1 MAQQVGNTPK
11 SIRRHGEHDVEIVW
25 ADGHTS
31 LYPARYLRL
40 NCRCAV
46 CVDEVSG
53 VPLLDPASV
62 PEDVHPV
69 SLQLVGRY
77 AVQPIFSDGHGT
89 GIFSFDHLRAI
100 CPCPDCQGRA

>member
-1 MAQQVGNTPK
+1 MSAQVSTTPR
-11 SIRRHGEHDVEIVW
+11 SIRRHGAHDVEIIW
-25 ADGHTS
+25 GDGHTS
-31 LYPARYLRL
+31 LYPARFLRL

-53 VPLLDPASV
+53 RPLLDPAGV

-77 AVQPIFSDGHGT
+77 AVQPIFSDGHNT
-89 GIFSFDHLRAI
+89 GIFTFEHLRAI
-100 CPCPDCQGRA
+100 CPCPDCQGRP